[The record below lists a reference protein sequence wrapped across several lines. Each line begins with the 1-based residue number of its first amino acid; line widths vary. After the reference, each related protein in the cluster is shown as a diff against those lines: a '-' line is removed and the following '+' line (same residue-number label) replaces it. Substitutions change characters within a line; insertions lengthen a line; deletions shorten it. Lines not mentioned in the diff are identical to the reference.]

1 MANSQCFQSIS
12 TQHRVKLPMQNVSTA
27 DDYSNEQSAK
37 WLRCE
42 YCSAAVR
49 RCLVLP
55 GIVRDRE
62 AHMGD
67 TTHFQQQLIDFFRPT
82 STKYYMRV
90 SRLHIV
96 NHILDGKFL
105 SEMFAAHLR
114 NLRCSYTLQFTC
126 TKWRRNVAE
135 LSYISI
141 IILPWLLFSPKPCK
155 SFTVSYLN
163 NKRTTQ
169 SLKQNISGLKKTMV

>member
-67 TTHFQQQLIDFFRPT
+67 TTHFQQQLINFFRPT

-96 NHILDGKFL
+96 NYIFWNVCGA
-105 SEMFAAHLR
+105 FAKLALQLYLTIHMHQMEEKCCRTKLHKYY
-114 NLRCSYTLQFTC
+114 NPSMTAFQPKTLQVFYS
-126 TKWRRNVAE
+126 V
-135 LSYISI
+135 I
-141 IILPWLLFSPKPCK
+141 P
-155 SFTVSYLN
+155 
-163 NKRTTQ
+163 Q
-169 SLKQNISGLKKTMV
+169 